1 MKRFLRLSSLLIVIL
16 VASCSNPY
24 KHLQLTTTNT
34 SARQYKP
41 AFDRQLYRCT
51 VNGRFLFKKYHIS
64 GLLLFKELE
73 NGTVRA
79 IYQNEMGLTFF
90 DFEWNKSDS
99 FQLNKI
105 IEQLNKPALVK
116 TLRKDMELLLM
127 KNLDWQ
133 KEIVLRDRGNE
144 QLYRLSIGENG
155 SAYYV
160 TKNDELVRI
169 ENAGKRSKVITMNI
183 TGKES
188 KTSMPKKILINHHK
202 ANFTIELEKIEQDVN
217 E

>member
-1 MKRFLRLSSLLIVIL
+1 MNSFLKLSSFLFAVVLI
-16 VASCSNPY
+16 ASCSNPY
-24 KHLQLTTTNT
+24 KHLQLAQSAQ
-34 SARQYKP
+34 SARQYIP
-41 AFDRQLYRCT
+41 VFDRILYRCT

-90 DFEWNKSDS
+90 DFEWNGEI

-116 TLRKDMELLLM
+116 VLKKDMELLLM
-127 KNLDWQ
+127 KNLDWE
-133 KEIVLRDRGNE
+133 KEKLYLSRGNE
-144 QLYRLSIGENG
+144 QFYCLNIKDGGL
-155 SAYYV
+155 AYYIERN
-160 TKNDELVRI
+160 KELVRI
-169 ENAGKRSKVITMNI
+169 ENAGKTKVITMLVS
-183 TGKES
+183 GKG
-188 KTSMPKKILINHHK
+188 TPAAMPEQIFIDHHK
-202 ANFTIELEKIEQDVN
+202 ANFTIELEKLEQDVN